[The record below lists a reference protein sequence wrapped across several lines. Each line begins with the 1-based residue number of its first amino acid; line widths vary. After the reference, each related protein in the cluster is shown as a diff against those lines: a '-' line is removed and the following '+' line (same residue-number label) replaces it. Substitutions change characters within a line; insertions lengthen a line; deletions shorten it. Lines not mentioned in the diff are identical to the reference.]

1 MNRQPDPTRPES
13 ITSNW
18 ESCTCY
24 ANWTNE
30 NHLNFCAYSQSGVHS
45 TWILVSRKTNA
56 FGGTL
61 VMRPHLPRHTW
72 HSTFTTKEKG
82 QCSLYAVVCY
92 CNSLCSSQPSQ
103 YLERFSIIAFLIR
116 LLNCSRS
123 PLLFIIPFPSSRQ
136 TPSCFVSFRIRFP
149 LGSCCSPLPLL
160 NIC

>member
-1 MNRQPDPTRPES
+1 MAQYLYYKRKGPMLSLRCRLQLQQSLLLTT
-13 ITSNW
+13 ITATTAGCGLIVHRLCNILKLYVLLLLSFFLPFLD
-18 ESCTCY
+18 
-24 ANWTNE
+24 WTIR
-30 NHLNFCAYSQSGVHS
+30 L
-45 TWILVSRKTNA
+45 
-56 FGGTL
+56 
-61 VMRPHLPRHTW
+61 
-72 HSTFTTKEKG
+72 
-82 QCSLYAVVCY
+82 
-92 CNSLCSSQPSQ
+92 Q